1 MAVCLEQQWA
11 CFQKTP
17 GNNWGGGWGWGVG
30 GESATEPASHKWQVL
45 KREVHQKQN
54 WSLPAAQLN
63 YHSASYNFTTFH
75 GRLSRTAVGLLS
87 KTLGNNL
94 MVKMNLFD
102 QTDWE
107 WIIDCGCGGLTYF
120 CRWVSE
126 MLSLH
131 NSRINM
137 PCQPR
142 RPPPPQKKKKK
153 KKEEETNHN
162 KQTTNLQSRT
172 LYDLER
178 EREREGKKHPW
189 IGVRLFH

>member
-17 GNNWGGGWGWGVG
+17 GNNWGCGWGWGVG

-87 KTLGNNL
+87 KTRNNL

-131 NSRINM
+131 NSWLNM
-137 PCQPR
+137 PCQPS
-142 RPPPPQKKKKK
+142 PPPPPKKR
-153 KKEEETNHN
+153 KKERKKRNKPQQN
-162 KQTTNLQSRT
+162 KQQQKISSTELCMIW
-172 LYDLER
+172 
-178 EREREGKKHPW
+178 REREGKKLPW